1 MIGLILAAAMTGSGA
16 PSADEVA
23 IHRAEDRWSAAFV
36 TGDAPYLQRL
46 LAAGYVSVGETG
58 VEHPKA
64 AVVAAAV
71 DFAKAHPGTVPTP
84 MPASSTIE
92 VTGDLALVR
101 HHAGDNVS
109 VDVFQKRGG
118 EWFAIYSQHTHRSEP
133 G

>member
-1 MIGLILAAAMTGSGA
+1 MLGLILAAALTGSVV

-23 IHRAEDRWSAAFV
+23 IHRAEDRWSEAFV
-36 TGDAPYLQRL
+36 TGDGPYLQRL

-58 VEHPKA
+58 TEHPKA

-71 DFAKAHPGTVPTP
+71 NYARVHPGTAPTP
-84 MPASSTIE
+84 MPATSTIE

-101 HHAGDNVS
+101 HHAGGSVS

-118 EWFAIYSQHTHRSEP
+118 EWFAIYSQHTHRSDP